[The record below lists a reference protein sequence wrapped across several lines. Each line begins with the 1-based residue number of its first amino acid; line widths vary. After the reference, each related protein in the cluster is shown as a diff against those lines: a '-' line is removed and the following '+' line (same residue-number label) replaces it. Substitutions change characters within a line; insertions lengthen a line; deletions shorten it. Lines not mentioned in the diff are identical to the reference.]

1 MERVHA
7 RRTIMAV
14 AGHYKVTVKTPM
26 GRQEGALTLNVDG
39 STLSGTL
46 DNPRGSTQF
55 SGGTVSGNAVHFAT
69 KIRTP
74 IGPLKADVSGEV
86 DGDRFT
92 GVAKLP
98 LGSAHIEGLRA

>member
-1 MERVHA
+1 
-7 RRTIMAV
+7 MAV

-26 GRQEGALTLNVDG
+26 GPQEGALTLKVDG
-39 STLSGTL
+39 NTLSGRL
-46 DNPRGSTQF
+46 DNPKGSTDF
-55 SGGTVSGNAVHFAT
+55 SGGTVSGNAVHFVT

-98 LGSAHIEGLRA
+98 LGSADIEGVRA